1 MLMNGDKP
9 LKVLLHVALAR
20 YSGHGNDGIG
30 IAEALLRKGVDLY
43 INPVTVQPPL
53 PRNVTDLFTKP
64 LEAPFDLMLTHIDAG
79 SIEIAPAHRDA
90 ADLVVGWSMWEF
102 STLDNLAGKS
112 TFKKRLKNLDALVGY
127 SEVSTEAFRGFA
139 PKKLPLATLQGGFD
153 AELWPHVQ
161 RDWTSDCFR
170 FVMNGVMNARK
181 NPYAAI
187 AAFAELKQEHPAEF
201 EPAELHIHTR
211 AQTLPPEL
219 MERVPKLWIYHE
231 TLSDLEMQMFYRI
244 GHVLIASSRGEGKNL
259 PALEMLSTGAPVI
272 YTDWAGHQEWG
283 SSAYAYPIRMELR
296 PVKASGNPECKWAEV
311 DVRHLKETMLHC
323 FRNRDEV
330 REKGLL
336 ASQTIPQTHSWDNVM
351 DRFFGLLPELVPG
364 KGHEVKLK
372 YDEALRA
379 AAEGSSPS

>member
-1 MLMNGDKP
+1 MPGNGDKR
-9 LKVLLHVALAR
+9 LKVLLHSAFAR
-20 YSGHGNDGIG
+20 YSGLGNDGIDL
-30 IAEALLRKGVDLY
+30 ADALIRKGLDVH
-43 INPVTVQPPL
+43 INPVTAQPPL
-53 PRNVTDLFTKP
+53 PQSVADLLTKP
-64 LEAPFDLMLTHIDAG
+64 LEAPFDLMLVHTDAG
-79 SIEIAPAHRDA
+79 GIDVSSAHRGA

-102 STLDNLAGKS
+102 STLDNLVGKS
-112 TFKKRLKNLDALVGY
+112 NFKRRLKNLDALVGY

-139 PKKLPLATLQGGFD
+139 PKQLPLATLQGGFD
-153 AELWPHVQ
+153 AEQWPYLE

-187 AAFAELKQEHPAEF
+187 AAFAELKSEHPGEF
-201 EPAELHIHTR
+201 ESAELHIHTR

-219 MERVPKLWIYHE
+219 MERVPKLWIYYE
-231 TLSDLEMQMFYRI
+231 TLSDAEMQLFYRI
-244 GHVLIASSRGEGKNL
+244 GHALIAPSRGEGKNL

-283 SSAYAYPIRMELR
+283 STDYAYPIRMELR

-330 REKGLL
+330 RQKGLT
-336 ASQTIPQTHSWDNVM
+336 ASQVIRRTHSWGNVL
-351 DRFFGLLPELVPG
+351 DRFFALLPELVPG

-372 YDEALRA
+372 YDEAVRA
-379 AAEGSSPS
+379 AANGSS